1 MQTQALFFYSIF
13 EQLTNLFRIQMK
25 KLIILLLLLISSQIN
40 AQEEAAK
47 TALIII
53 DIQEF
58 YYPGGSSEL
67 FEPEEAGKKAQQILK
82 RFRENGDL
90 VIHVRHN
97 AKKGAKIH
105 KDVAPIEG
113 EKIISKDQVN
123 SFRDTDLLDYLHK
136 NRITDLVLVG
146 MQTHMC
152 LEAATRAG
160 ADFGFKCTVIED
172 ACTTKDQKYGD
183 HIVKAVD
190 VHYSTLSTLRS
201 YAKITNVKSFLKR

>member
-1 MQTQALFFYSIF
+1 
-13 EQLTNLFRIQMK
+13 MK
-25 KLIILLLLLISSQIN
+25 KLIILLFLILSSQIN

-67 FEPEEAGKKAQQILK
+67 FEPEAAGKQAQKVLE

-97 AKKGAKIH
+97 AKQGGEIH
-105 KDVAPIEG
+105 QDVAPIEG
-113 EKIISKDQVN
+113 EKVISKDQVN
-123 SFRDTDLLDYLHK
+123 SFRDTDLLAYLHENK
-136 NRITDLVLVG
+136 ITDLVLVG
-146 MQTHMC
+146 MQTNMC
-152 LEAATRAG
+152 LEGATRAA

-172 ACTTKDQKYGD
+172 ACTTKDQKFGD
-183 HIVKAVD
+183 HLVKAKD
-190 VHYSTLSTLRS
+190 VHYVALATLRA
-201 YAKITNVKSFLKR
+201 YAKITNTKTFLEK

>member
-1 MQTQALFFYSIF
+1 
-13 EQLTNLFRIQMK
+13 MK
-25 KLIILLLLLISSQIN
+25 KIILLLFTILSSQLF
-40 AQEEAAK
+40 AQEQAAK

-67 FEPEEAGKKAQQILK
+67 FEPEAAGKKAQQILEH
-82 RFRENGDL
+82 FRENGDL

-97 AKKGAKIH
+97 ASKGAEIH

-113 EKIISKDQVN
+113 EKIISKNQVN
-123 SFRDTDLLDYLHK
+123 SFRDTDLLVYLQK
-136 NRITDLVLVG
+136 NNITDLVLVG
-146 MQTHMC
+146 MQTNMC

-172 ACTTKDQKYGD
+172 ACTTKDQKFGE
-183 HIVKAVD
+183 HIVKAKD
-190 VHYSTLSTLRS
+190 VHYVALATLKA
-201 YAKITNVKSFLKR
+201 YAKITNAETFLKK

>member
-1 MQTQALFFYSIF
+1 MKIHLIF
-13 EQLTNLFRIQMK
+13 S
-25 KLIILLLLLISSQIN
+25 LLLLTSLSPSLIS
-40 AQEEAAK
+40 QEQKDK

-67 FEPEEAGKKAQQILK
+67 FEPEAAGKKARQVLE

-97 AKKGAKIH
+97 AAKGGDIH

-113 EKIISKDQVN
+113 EKVISKDQVN
-123 SFRDTDLLDYLHK
+123 SFRDTDLLAYLK
-136 NRITDLVLVG
+136 ENNITDLVLVG
-146 MQTHMC
+146 MQTNMC

-160 ADFGFKCTVIED
+160 ADYGFKCTVIED
-172 ACTTKDQKYGD
+172 ACATKDQKFGD
-183 HIVKAVD
+183 HLVKAKD
-190 VHYSTLSTLRS
+190 VHYVALATLRA
-201 YAKITNVKSFLKR
+201 YAKITNTETYLGK

>member
-1 MQTQALFFYSIF
+1 
-13 EQLTNLFRIQMK
+13 MK
-25 KLIILLLLLISSQIN
+25 KLILLLFIILSSQIN

-67 FEPEEAGKKAQQILK
+67 FEPEAAGKKARQVLEK
-82 RFRENGDL
+82 FRENKDL

-97 AKKGAKIH
+97 AKKGGEIH
-105 KDVAPIEG
+105 QDVAPIKG
-113 EKIISKDQVN
+113 EKVISKNQVN
-123 SFRDTDLLDYLHK
+123 SFRDTDLLDYLHENK
-136 NRITDLVLVG
+136 ITDLVLVG
-146 MQTHMC
+146 MQTNMC

-172 ACTTKDQKYGD
+172 ACTTKDQKFGD
-183 HIVKAVD
+183 HVVKARD
-190 VHYSTLSTLRS
+190 VHYVALATLRA
-201 YAKITNVKSFLKR
+201 YATITDTKTYLGK